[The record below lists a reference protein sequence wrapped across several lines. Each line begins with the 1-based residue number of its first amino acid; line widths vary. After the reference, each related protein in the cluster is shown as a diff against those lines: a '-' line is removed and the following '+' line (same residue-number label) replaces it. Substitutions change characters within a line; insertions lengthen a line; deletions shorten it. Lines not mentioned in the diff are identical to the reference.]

1 MTSNE
6 LIRAFQTEIHQKDRP
21 PQVETK
27 DILYFLNRAQ
37 ENFIKDKFAGKRTST
52 QGFEESQD
60 LIDDLRVFYRQ
71 DCETETI
78 YAGESAGVEGV
89 ESDETFLPSD
99 YLHLVSAR
107 AGLHVSTDF
116 KNGRREDFTWE
127 TTRATYEG
135 TDYSKRIAA
144 PSQSY
149 DEKTVPLKMTQGQRL
164 YSMATDPFHEPV
176 HHRPLFDLNN
186 DRINVYTTSEFIV
199 DRIIINYI
207 RSPKTITI
215 EGTGQTSELPDDLHR
230 ELVNRAVR
238 LFLQKRPQR
247 SPSDE

>member
-1 MTSNE
+1 MDVHE
-6 LIRAFQTEIHQKDRP
+6 LIRAFQTEIHQKDRV

-37 ENFIKDKFAGKRTST
+37 ENFVKDKFAGKRTSV
-52 QGFEESQD
+52 QGFEQSQD

-78 YAGESAGVEGV
+78 YGGVEAAVKGI

-107 AGLHVSTDF
+107 GVLHVSTDF
-116 KNGRREDFTWE
+116 KNGRREDFTWDI
-127 TTRATYEG
+127 TTATYDG
-135 TDYSKRIAA
+135 TDYDKRIAA

-149 DEKTVPLKMTQGQRL
+149 DEKTVPLKMVQNQRL
-164 YSMATDPFHEPV
+164 YSMALDPFQEPV
-176 HHRPLFDLNN
+176 HHRPLSDLNN